1 MKITGMTTRILGIDP
16 SPWYGDG
23 PIPPDVPAVWRYPL
37 TCISTD
43 EGIEGWTMGYGAND
57 EGRGSAYQLHDVL
70 LPVILGKDPL
80 RQEALW
86 QELMALNRH
95 LYPISDGAIRHARC
109 RLLGHQRESGRNVDW
124 GNARPASRSN
134 ARLSNRIPL
143 QRNARDGRCR
153 SPTDETGGLSRL
165 QTHLL

>member
-1 MKITGMTTRILGIDP
+1 MKITGMTTRVLAIDP

-23 PIPPDVPAVWRYPL
+23 PVPPDVPAVWRYPL

-95 LYPISDGAIRHARC
+95 LYPISDG
-109 RLLGHQRESGRNVDW
+109 LLGMIDVAFWD
-124 GNARPASRSN
+124 
-134 ARLSNRIPL
+134 I
-143 QRNARDGRCR
+143 
-153 SPTDETGGLSRL
+153 
-165 QTHLL
+165 